1 MNGFCPN
8 CGSEDTL
15 SLIREVEE
23 FNVRG
28 EIIPVEVEYYRCK
41 ACGEEVME
49 LRTEDDPLVE
59 AYREYRRRTGM
70 MQPNEIREFRQIW
83 DLTQKEFSE
92 LLGIGVASLSRYENG
107 SLQELAH
114 DQILKFGM
122 DIANL
127 LKLIEQKPEIIE
139 GKKREEIIQKI
150 KLKLESTRLID
161 LISERC
167 GNYEPSIYSGFQPL
181 MVEKFIE
188 AIKFFCFEEHVYK
201 TKLMKLLFYADFKHF
216 QEYAGSITGSRYAH
230 LPYGPVPDKYDLW
243 ISTLIAEDT
252 SVSKDEIW
260 INENTA
266 EILTSSESPNIG
278 VFQNSEVIVLANVKE
293 FFRTYS
299 AKRITDFSHQ
309 EKGYQETKNGQLI
322 SYQYS
327 EELKI

>member
-1 MNGFCPN
+1 M
-8 CGSEDTL
+8 
-15 SLIREVEE
+15 
-23 FNVRG
+23 
-28 EIIPVEVEYYRCK
+28 
-41 ACGEEVME
+41 
-49 LRTEDDPLVE
+49 
-59 AYREYRRRTGM
+59 
-70 MQPNEIREFRQIW
+70 

-122 DIANL
+122 DIVNL
-127 LKLIEQKPEIIE
+127 LKLIEQKPEFIE

-150 KLKLESTRLID
+150 KLKLGSTRLID

-167 GNYEPSIYSGFQPL
+167 GNYEPSIYSGFQSL

-216 QEYAGSITGSRYAH
+216 KEYAGSITGSKYAH

-293 FFRTYS
+293 FFKNYS